1 MKGKLKEK
9 LLNPLLV
16 KEINK
21 AKFNYQWRINL
32 IKILLS

>member
-21 AKFNYQWRINL
+21 GKFNYQWRINL